1 MNPVELVPWWLTLR
15 GRAAAPRGCLR
26 GAPELDTYK
35 QTLQPN
41 NDAASGPIEG
51 SKMRPFVGVLRTAL
65 YAPLR
70 ALQALQVHPSHYL
83 GFITFLVRL
92 DAPLRA
98 YLRKTHVHH

>member
-1 MNPVELVPWWLTLR
+1 MRTVELVPWWLTLR
-15 GRAAAPRGCLR
+15 GCAAAPWGGLR

-51 SKMRPFVGVLRTAL
+51 SKMRPFVGVLRTGL

-83 GFITFLVRL
+83 GLIAFLVRL
-92 DAPLRA
+92 DAPLRG
-98 YLRKTHVHH
+98 YLRGANAKR

>member
-1 MNPVELVPWWLTLR
+1 MKPVELVPRWLTLR
-15 GRAAAPRGCLR
+15 GCAASPRGGLR

-41 NDAASGPIEG
+41 NDAASGPIEA
-51 SKMRPFVGVLRTAL
+51 SKMRPFVGVLRTGL

-83 GFITFLVRL
+83 GLIAFLVRL
-92 DAPLRA
+92 DAPLRG
-98 YLRKTHVHH
+98 YLRGANAKR